1 LLNYTITEHLAGCCA
16 EYTRRIDPTIR
27 ALRKPAPTTNG
38 APMLL
43 DKKTAVVYGAGG
55 AIGSAVARAYAREGA
70 DVHLAGRTL
79 AALEDVAR
87 RIRDD
92 GGAAAHVAQ
101 VDVLDRA
108 AVAQHAS
115 AVAESGGI
123 DICFNAT
130 SNDDVQGTPLLAM
143 RFEEFL
149 RPVTKSVTAHFNIA
163 TAVGRD
169 MTRRGR
175 GVILVMAGGR
185 EAIPRLGGSHVAWA
199 ALAGLCRQLAAE
211 YGPHGVRVS
220 WLLSPGSPGN
230 GEHDQRRDGPGE
242 PEDGTGPSETEA
254 AGAPGTAGLL
264 ARHLP
269 SYDEVANIATFAAS
283 DWARTI
289 TASEIN
295 FTGGAVV
302 D

>member
-1 LLNYTITEHLAGCCA
+1 
-16 EYTRRIDPTIR
+16 
-27 ALRKPAPTTNG
+27 
-38 APMLL
+38 MLL
-43 DKKTAVVYGAGG
+43 DHKTAIVYGAGG
-55 AIGSAVARAYAREGA
+55 AIGSAVSRAYAREGA
-70 DVHLAGRTL
+70 EVHLAGRTR
-79 AALEDVAR
+79 ATLEEVAQ
-87 RIRDD
+87 RIRQD
-92 GGAAAHVAQ
+92 GGAAHVAQ

-108 AVAQHAS
+108 AVARHADG
-115 AVAESGGI
+115 VAASGGI

-143 RFEEFL
+143 PFGEFL

-163 TAVGRD
+163 VAAGRH

-211 YGPHGVRVS
+211 FGPHGVRVS

-230 GEHDQRRDGPGE
+230 DQPGQR
-242 PEDGTGPSETEA
+242 PDDT
-254 AGAPGTAGLL
+254 APGAAPPPGTTGLL

-269 SYDEVANIATFAAS
+269 SYDEVANIAAFAAS